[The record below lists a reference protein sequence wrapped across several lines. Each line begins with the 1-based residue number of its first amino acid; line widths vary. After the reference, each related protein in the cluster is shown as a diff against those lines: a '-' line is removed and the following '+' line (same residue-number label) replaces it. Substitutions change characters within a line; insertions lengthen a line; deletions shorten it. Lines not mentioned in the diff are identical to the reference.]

1 MQTGILKGIAT
12 RPKARAEMI
21 QSNSTQVSV
30 DMGIVGD
37 YRGTK
42 VKRRQVAVLAL
53 EKWVSACNDLNAKL
67 SWTERRANLLVE
79 GLNLK
84 DSTGQHLQ
92 IGDVILEITGETT
105 PCARMD
111 EVKTGLMSALATDWR
126 GGVLCQV
133 IQSGK
138 ITVGDS
144 ITQVKFQL
152 EIMEQ

>member
-21 QSNSTQVSV
+21 QSNSAQVSV

-42 VKRRQVAVLAL
+42 VKRRQVTVLAL
-53 EKWVSACNDLNAKL
+53 EEWISTCADLKARL

-79 GLNLK
+79 GLHFK

-111 EVKTGLMSALATDWR
+111 EVKTGLMSALTTDWR

-144 ITQVKFQL
+144 ITQVKFRL
-152 EIMEQ
+152 EMM

>member
-1 MQTGILKGIAT
+1 M
-12 RPKARAEMI
+12 
-21 QSNSTQVSV
+21 
-30 DMGIVGD
+30 
-37 YRGTK
+37 
-42 VKRRQVAVLAL
+42 LAL
-53 EKWVSACNDLNAKL
+53 EKWVSACNDLKTKL

-111 EVKTGLMSALATDWR
+111 EVKTGLMSALTIDWR

-138 ITVGDS
+138 ITVGNS
-144 ITQVKFQL
+144 ITQVKFQP
-152 EIMEQ
+152 EMM